1 VPNLKLNDLV
11 VKYLAR
17 SNSYS
22 RVERVD
28 LPKSFLITRFSDS
41 EQSSQ
46 FNCICPGFEL
56 KKWRCE
62 RLAAHLLDWLPDFAI
77 SHDDLPPKIENIT
90 DYRKLIE
97 DAAERIYKTDKSDT
111 RGEIG
116 ELLLHA
122 ICRQFSG
129 TFPAVSKVYYKDSSN
144 DVVKGFDL
152 VHTRYDEKASE
163 LQLWLGEAKF
173 YKSGADAVSD
183 AITSIQKH
191 LDAGFLTSE
200 KILVGSKI
208 SRDTP
213 GYSQLEFLFD
223 RDTPLDQIF
232 QRLII
237 PVLIAYDSSS
247 TASYDDDNSY
257 NAALLS
263 EVTRFQKSLST
274 KLPTNISLFCFYF
287 PMHNKQMLISEF
299 DRRLG
304 GFR

>member
-1 VPNLKLNDLV
+1 
-11 VKYLAR
+11 
-17 SNSYS
+17 
-22 RVERVD
+22 VD
-28 LPKSFLITRFSDS
+28 LPRPFLFSRFLDG
-41 EQSSQ
+41 EQSSR

-56 KKWRCE
+56 KKWRCV

-77 SHDDLPPKIENIT
+77 RQDDLPPRIENIT

-97 DAAERIYKTDKSDT
+97 DAAERIYKTEKSDS

-152 VHTRYDEKASE
+152 VHTRYDQTTSE

-173 YKSGADAVSD
+173 YKSGADAVGE
-183 AITSIQKH
+183 AITSLRKH

-200 KILVGSKI
+200 KILIGNKVST
-208 SRDTP
+208 DTP
-213 GYSQLEFLFD
+213 GYSQLKFLFD

-232 QRLII
+232 QRLIV
-237 PVLIAYDSSS
+237 PVLIAYDSAN
-247 TASYDDDNSY
+247 TASYNDDNSY
-257 NAALLS
+257 DEALRT
-263 EVTRFQKSLST
+263 EITQFQRALST
-274 KLPTNISLFCFYF
+274 KLRTNISLFCFYF
-287 PMHNKQMLISEF
+287 PMSSKESLIDQF
-299 DRRLG
+299 DRRLSG
-304 GFR
+304 YR